1 MFLKSEIHHNS
12 NFELSGLTLQIC
24 RSQCNQQYFYF
35 YIISFCKALTYMSFN
50 ILVSVIAIVIEV
62 LWQKVS
68 MTLVTTSIKWNSKR
82 I

>member
-35 YIISFCKALTYMSFN
+35 HIISFCKALTYMSFN

-62 LWQKVS
+62 LWPKVS
-68 MTLVTTSIKWNSKR
+68 MTLVTTLNKMEQ
-82 I
+82 